1 MLDTPII
8 QLSTDELMEF
18 IECELRNRES
28 MYNVKDDYI
37 HCFKKPEIASFVNLL
52 NYEIEQAK
60 FNLFVEQSYKCR
72 YKYCPFCNGEIIAKD
87 DLLNLA
93 LKKLNMTIRELEL
106 EYRKEHNL

>member
-18 IECELRNRES
+18 TECELRNRES

-37 HCFKKPEIASFVNLL
+37 HCFKNPEKISFVNLL

-60 FNLFVEQSYKCR
+60 FNLFVKQSYKCR
-72 YKYCPFCNGEIIAKD
+72 YKNIVDRGG
-87 DLLNLA
+87 LLWV
-93 LKKLNMTIRELEL
+93 
-106 EYRKEHNL
+106 